1 MMGAGTDANVF
12 MVMFGENGDSGE
24 LALKS
29 SETYKDKFERNHT
42 DVFNFKNLLS
52 LGKRKLFFICRI
64 QVYEIVPLHCCGYV
78 TTCYG

>member
-1 MMGAGTDANVF
+1 MNTGDVMSAGTDANVC

-52 LGKRKLFFICRI
+52 LGK
-64 QVYEIVPLHCCGYV
+64 
-78 TTCYG
+78 